1 MLPTSSGNAEIS
13 VTATCLDAFRRRFL
27 GCLLVGILELVVIA
41 VALAADAFAVA
52 LAQGTRMRRPTWRET
67 ARVAVLFGLFQALM
81 PLAGWALST
90 WFADAVSGVA
100 PWIAAG
106 MLAFVGAHMVKEG
119 LQDEAEIAVEHVEGP
134 AGARVTAAD
143 GGALGAPAAV
153 ATLAPPVTRRP
164 RVAYRVLLPLAIATS
179 IDAAASGVTFAV
191 LGVPILPAVALV
203 GVVTLVLSGLGV
215 RLGARAG
222 ERLGRWATVAGGAV
236 LVLLGLRI
244 LLAHLL

>member
-1 MLPTSSGNAEIS
+1 MPGTTSGNAETS
-13 VTATCLDAFRRRFL
+13 VTATHLDAFVRRFL
-27 GCLLVGILELVVIA
+27 GCFLVGILELVVVA
-41 VALAADAFAVA
+41 VALGADAFAVA

-90 WFADAVSGVA
+90 WFAGAVSGVA
-100 PWIAAG
+100 PWIACG
-106 MLAFVGAHMVKEG
+106 MLAVVGAHMVKEG
-119 LQDEAEIAVEHVEGP
+119 LRDEAEHAVEHVEGP
-134 AGARVTAAD
+134 AGAQAAAAD
-143 GGALGAPAAV
+143 GGVLGAPGAV
-153 ATLAPPVTRRP
+153 ATLAPAVTRRP

-203 GVVTLVLSGLGV
+203 GVVTLGLSGLGV
-215 RLGARAG
+215 RLGARVG
-222 ERLGRWATVAGGAV
+222 ERLGRWATVVGGAV

>member
-1 MLPTSSGNAEIS
+1 M
-13 VTATCLDAFRRRFL
+13 
-27 GCLLVGILELVVIA
+27 GILELVVIA

-100 PWIAAG
+100 PWIACG
-106 MLAFVGAHMVKEG
+106 MLAVVGAHMVKEG
-119 LQDEAEIAVEHVEGP
+119 LQDEAEHAVEHVEGP
-134 AGARVTAAD
+134 AREQVEAAD
-143 GGALGAPAAV
+143 ALGVPAAV

-215 RLGARAG
+215 RIGARVG
-222 ERLGRWATVAGGAV
+222 ERLGRWATVVGGVV

-244 LLAHLL
+244 LLVHLL

>member
-1 MLPTSSGNAEIS
+1 M
-13 VTATCLDAFRRRFL
+13 V
-27 GCLLVGILELVVIA
+27 A

-100 PWIAAG
+100 PWIACG
-106 MLAFVGAHMVKEG
+106 MLAFAGAHMVKEG
-119 LQDEAEIAVEHVEGP
+119 LQDEAEHAVEHVEGP
-134 AGARVTAAD
+134 AGDQAAAAD
-143 GGALGAPAAV
+143 GGASGATVAV
-153 ATLAPPVTRRP
+153 ATLAPPATRRP

>member
-1 MLPTSSGNAEIS
+1 
-13 VTATCLDAFRRRFL
+13 
-27 GCLLVGILELVVIA
+27 VGILELVVIA

-100 PWIAAG
+100 PWIACG

-119 LQDEAEIAVEHVEGP
+119 LQDEAEHAVEHVEGP
-134 AGARVTAAD
+134 AREQVEAAD
-143 GGALGAPAAV
+143 GGALGVPGAV

-215 RLGARAG
+215 RVGARVG

-236 LVLLGLRI
+236 LVLLGVRI

>member
-1 MLPTSSGNAEIS
+1 MLESTSGNAETS
-13 VTATCLDAFRRRFL
+13 VTTAHLDAFLRRFL
-27 GCLLVGILELVVIA
+27 GCLPVGILELVVVA

-100 PWIAAG
+100 PWIACG

-119 LQDEAEIAVEHVEGP
+119 LQDEAEHAVEHVEGP
-134 AGARVTAAD
+134 AGERAVTAD
-143 GGALGAPAAV
+143 GGASGAPAAV
-153 ATLAPPVTRRP
+153 ATLAPPATRRP

-191 LGVPILPAVALV
+191 LGVPVLPAVALV

-215 RLGARAG
+215 RLGARVG
-222 ERLGRWATVAGGAV
+222 ERLGRWATVTGGVV
-236 LVLLGLRI
+236 LVLLGARI

>member
-1 MLPTSSGNAEIS
+1 MPESTSGNAETS
-13 VTATCLDAFRRRFL
+13 VTTTHLDAFLGRFL
-27 GCLLVGILELVVIA
+27 GCFLVGILELAVVA

-100 PWIAAG
+100 PWIAFG

-119 LQDEAEIAVEHVEGP
+119 LQDEAEHAVEHVEGP
-134 AGARVTAAD
+134 ADERAA
-143 GGALGAPAAV
+143 GGEAGTPGEPAAV
-153 ATLAPPVTRRP
+153 ATLALPVTRP

-191 LGVPILPAVALV
+191 LGVPIVPAVVLV
-203 GVVTLVLSGLGV
+203 GAVTLVLSALGV
-215 RLGARAG
+215 RIGARVG

-236 LVLLGLRI
+236 LVLLGVRI

>member
-1 MLPTSSGNAEIS
+1 MLESTSGNAETS
-13 VTATCLDAFRRRFL
+13 VTTTHLDAFNRRFL
-27 GCLLVGILELVVIA
+27 GCFLVGILELVVVA

-90 WFADAVSGVA
+90 WFTDAVSGVA
-100 PWIAAG
+100 PWIACG

-119 LQDEAEIAVEHVEGP
+119 LQDEAEHAVEHVEGP
-134 AGARVTAAD
+134 AGERAVTAD
-143 GGALGAPAAV
+143 GVASGAPATV

-164 RVAYRVLLPLAIATS
+164 RVACRVLLPLAIATS

-191 LGVPILPAVALV
+191 LGVPVLPAVALV

-215 RLGARAG
+215 RLGARVG
-222 ERLGRWATVAGGAV
+222 ERLGRCATVAGGVV
-236 LVLLGLRI
+236 LVLLGVRI

>member
-1 MLPTSSGNAEIS
+1 MPGATSGNAEIS
-13 VTATCLDAFRRRFL
+13 VTTTHLDAFIRRFL
-27 GCLLVGILELVVIA
+27 GCLPVGILELVVIA

-90 WFADAVSGVA
+90 WFADAVSDVA
-100 PWIAAG
+100 PWIAFG

-119 LQDEAEIAVEHVEGP
+119 LRAEAEHAVEHVERP
-134 AGARVTAAD
+134 ARERAAAAD
-143 GGALGAPAAV
+143 GGALGAPVAV

-164 RVAYRVLLPLAIATS
+164 RVAYRVLLPLAVATS

-191 LGVPILPAVALV
+191 LDVPILPAVALV

-215 RLGARAG
+215 RIGARVG

>member
-1 MLPTSSGNAEIS
+1 M
-13 VTATCLDAFRRRFL
+13 
-27 GCLLVGILELVVIA
+27 GILELVVIA

-100 PWIAAG
+100 PWIACG

-119 LQDEAEIAVEHVEGP
+119 LQHEAEHAVEHVEGP
-134 AGARVTAAD
+134 ADDRVTVVA
-143 GGALGAPAAV
+143 GAGTPGQAAAV

-191 LGVPILPAVALV
+191 LGVPILPAVVLV

-236 LVLLGLRI
+236 LILLGLRI
-244 LLAHLL
+244 LL

>member
-1 MLPTSSGNAEIS
+1 
-13 VTATCLDAFRRRFL
+13 
-27 GCLLVGILELVVIA
+27 
-41 VALAADAFAVA
+41 
-52 LAQGTRMRRPTWRET
+52 MRRPTWRET

-100 PWIAAG
+100 PWIACG

-119 LQDEAEIAVEHVEGP
+119 LQDEAGHAVEHVEGP
-134 AGARVTAAD
+134 AGEQGVAAD
-143 GGALGAPAAV
+143 AGASGGPTTV

-215 RLGARAG
+215 RLGARVG
-222 ERLGRWATVAGGAV
+222 ERLGRWATVAGGVV
-236 LVLLGLRI
+236 LVLLGVRI

>member
-1 MLPTSSGNAEIS
+1 M
-13 VTATCLDAFRRRFL
+13 
-27 GCLLVGILELVVIA
+27 GILELAVIA

-100 PWIAAG
+100 PWIACG

-119 LQDEAEIAVEHVEGP
+119 LQDEAEHAVEHVEGP
-134 AGARVTAAD
+134 ADDGVAVVAGAGTPGQA
-143 GGALGAPAAV
+143 AAV

-191 LGVPILPAVALV
+191 LGVPILPAVVLV

>member
-1 MLPTSSGNAEIS
+1 M
-13 VTATCLDAFRRRFL
+13 
-27 GCLLVGILELVVIA
+27 GILELVVVA

-100 PWIAAG
+100 PWIACG

-119 LQDEAEIAVEHVEGP
+119 LQDEAEHAVEHVEGP
-134 AGARVTAAD
+134 AGVQATD
-143 GGALGAPAAV
+143 SGATGAPAAV
-153 ATLAPPVTRRP
+153 ATLAPPVTRRRP

-215 RLGARAG
+215 RLGARVG
-222 ERLGRWATVAGGAV
+222 ERLGRGATVAGGVV

>member
-1 MLPTSSGNAEIS
+1 MLSTPSGNAEIS
-13 VTATCLDAFRRRFL
+13 VTVTCLDAFGRRFL
-27 GCLLVGILELVVIA
+27 GCLPVGFLELVVIA

-90 WFADAVSGVA
+90 WFAGAVSGVA
-100 PWIAAG
+100 PWIASG

-119 LQDEAEIAVEHVEGP
+119 LQDEAEHAVEHVEGP
-134 AGARVTAAD
+134 AGAQAVAAD
-143 GGALGAPAAV
+143 GDALGAPAAV
-153 ATLAPPVTRRP
+153 ATLAPPVARRP

-203 GVVTLVLSGLGV
+203 GVVTLVLSGVGV
-215 RLGARAG
+215 RIGARAG

-236 LVLLGLRI
+236 LVLLGLRV

>member
-1 MLPTSSGNAEIS
+1 MPGATSGNAETS
-13 VTATCLDAFRRRFL
+13 VTSTHLDAFSRRFL
-27 GCLLVGILELVVIA
+27 GCFPVGILELVVVA

-100 PWIAAG
+100 PWIAFG

-119 LQDEAEIAVEHVEGP
+119 LQDEAGHAVEHVEGP
-134 AGARVTAAD
+134 AGEQGVAAD
-143 GGALGAPAAV
+143 AGASGGPTTV

-215 RLGARAG
+215 RIGARVG
-222 ERLGRWATVAGGAV
+222 ERLGRWATVVGGVV

-244 LLAHLL
+244 LLVHLL

>member
-1 MLPTSSGNAEIS
+1 MSPTASRNAEIS
-13 VTATCLDAFRRRFL
+13 VTATHLDAFLWRFL
-27 GCLLVGILELVVIA
+27 GCFPVGILELVVVA
-41 VALAADAFAVA
+41 FALATDAFAVA

-90 WFADAVSGVA
+90 WFADAVAGVA
-100 PWIAAG
+100 PWIACG

-119 LQDEAEIAVEHVEGP
+119 LQDEAGHAVEHVEGR
-134 AGARVTAAD
+134 AGERAAGTD
-143 GGALGAPAAV
+143 GGALGAQTAV

-215 RLGARAG
+215 RAGARVG
-222 ERLGRWATVAGGAV
+222 ERLGRWATVAGGVV